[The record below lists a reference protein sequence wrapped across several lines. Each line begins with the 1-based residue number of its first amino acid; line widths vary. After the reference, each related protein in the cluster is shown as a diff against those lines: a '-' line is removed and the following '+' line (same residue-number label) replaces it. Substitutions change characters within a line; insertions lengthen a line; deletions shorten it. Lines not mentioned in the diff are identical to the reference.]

1 MIEPPPLSSRCGMPN
16 LQQRNTDLRFT
27 FCTRSQASTEVS
39 RIEASSSGEM
49 PALLNS
55 TSIFPNSSRARAY
68 MPSTCSG
75 SVTSAWMARSPTA
88 PRR

>member
-1 MIEPPPLSSRCGMPN
+1 MIDPPPLSSRCGMPN
-16 LQQRNTDLRFT
+16 LQHRKTDLRLT

-55 TSIFPNSSRARAY
+55 TSTFPNCSRAWA
-68 MPSTCSG
+68 
-75 SVTSAWMARSPTA
+75 
-88 PRR
+88 